1 MDRIKNYVSGDIH
14 LKTITLN
21 GLMVVI
27 INNNNKRWIGLTR
40 KVKSFKE
47 INIIEQIKAT
57 CKTQNR
63 ADEDTECET
72 QNKHGVLY

>member
-47 INIIEQIKAT
+47 INIIEQIKAI
-57 CKTQNR
+57 CKTQSMQMKH
-63 ADEDTECET
+63 ADEDTEIF
-72 QNKHGVLY
+72 